1 MKRWLFLTH
10 RWLGVFGCGIVTLW
24 FLSGFVMMYVPF
36 PALSDGE
43 RLGALPA
50 LTTPSL
56 PPASALAAVPGADV
70 AELRLLQPVDR
81 PVYAVRLASG
91 GWMGVDGLSAERV
104 FVDALQAR
112 RAAER
117 FAGVPALAV
126 ERIERDQWSVSSAL
140 DPHRPLFAVQ
150 MADGGLHYV
159 SSRTGEV
166 VRDTQRAERGWNW
179 VGAVVHWV
187 YPTALRS
194 RATAWHWTV
203 IVLSGYALLTAVLGT
218 VIGLL
223 RWRRFTKG
231 RRSPYTGWMRWH
243 HLLGLGGALFVVAW
257 LLSGLLSMNPGDVF
271 SPRRI
276 SAVELQNWGASSWR
290 PALPTLGEGVKEV
303 HWLPDRDGTLVWLR
317 RSDLDSGLQRDGL
330 PVSVDEAFV
339 RARAAALG
347 LGPVQRVERLD
358 ALDLHYHARAA
369 PRPLPVWRL
378 RFADESRTWV
388 HVDGRSGQPFGRVD
402 TSNRVA
408 RWLYHG
414 LHSWDFEPLLQRR
427 PLWDL
432 LMLAAMALGTALS
445 ITSVVIAWRRV
456 RPRRQQLAPGATP
469 STSTRRLFHRSA
481 S

>member
-10 RWLGVFGCGIVTLW
+10 RWMGVFGCALVTLW

-36 PALSDGE
+36 PALTDGE
-43 RLGALPA
+43 RLAVLPT

-56 PPASALAAVPGADV
+56 APASVLATVPTSEIV
-70 AELRLLQPVDR
+70 ELRLVQPVDR
-81 PVYAVRLASG
+81 PIYAFRLVGSG
-91 GWMGVDGLSAERV
+91 WQAVDGHSGERV
-104 FVDALQAR
+104 AVDALSAR

-117 FAGVPALAV
+117 FAGVAARAV
-126 ERIERDQWSVSSAL
+126 ERIDVDQWSVSSAL
-140 DPHRPLFAVQ
+140 DSHRPLFAVQ
-150 MADGGLHYV
+150 MINGGLHYV

-203 IVLSGYALLTAVLGT
+203 IALSGYALLTALLGT
-218 VIGLL
+218 VVGLL
-223 RWRRFTKG
+223 RWRRYASG

-243 HLLGLGGALFVVAW
+243 HVLGLGGAVFVLAW

-271 SPRRI
+271 SPRRV
-276 SAVELQNWGASSWR
+276 SAAQLQDWSGGPWH
-290 PALPTLGEGVKEV
+290 PALPTLNDSVKEV
-303 HWLPDRDGTLVWLR
+303 QWLPDRAGTLAWLR
-317 RSDLDSGLQRDGL
+317 RGELDSDLRRDDR
-330 PVSVDEAFV
+330 PVIVDEGFV
-339 RARAAALG
+339 RVRAESLG
-347 LGPVQRVERLD
+347 LGAVQQVERLD
-358 ALDLHYHARAA
+358 VPDLHYHARNA

-378 RFADESRTWV
+378 RFDDETRTWV
-388 HVDGRSGQPFGRVD
+388 HVDSRSGQPFGRVD
-402 TSNRVA
+402 TSNRTA

-432 LMLAAMALGTALS
+432 LMLTAMALGTALS
-445 ITSVVIAWRRV
+445 ITSVVIAWRRL
-456 RPRRQQLAPGATP
+456 RPRRAQSVARSMPSP
-469 STSTRRLFHRSA
+469 STRQLSRRSTS
-481 S
+481 